1 MRKAQKKIE
10 LEYYK
15 ARRIAFSDCLYVI
28 LPKLGYTDDT
38 GIIAE
43 LREEYR
49 RALNAERRLEF
60 EIYGNTKG
68 FNENDRRKRYDGNR
82 F

>member
-28 LPKLGYTDDT
+28 LPKLGFTDNT
-38 GIIAE
+38 GVIDE
-43 LREEYR
+43 LREEYMQ
-49 RALNAERRLEF
+49 ALNTERRLEF
-60 EIYGNTKG
+60 EIYGNING
-68 FNENDRRKRYDGNR
+68 FSENDRRK
-82 F
+82 

>member
-28 LPKLGYTDDT
+28 LPKLGFADNT
-38 GIIAE
+38 GIIDE
-43 LREEYR
+43 LREEYMQ
-49 RALNAERRLEF
+49 ALNTERRLEF
-60 EIYGNTKG
+60 EIYGNING
-68 FNENDRRKRYDGNR
+68 FSENDRRK
-82 F
+82 